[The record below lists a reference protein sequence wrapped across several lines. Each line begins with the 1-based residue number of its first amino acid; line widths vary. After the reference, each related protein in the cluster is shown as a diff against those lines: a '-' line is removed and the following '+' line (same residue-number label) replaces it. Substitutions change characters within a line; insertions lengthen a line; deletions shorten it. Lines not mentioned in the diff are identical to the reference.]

1 MEFFW
6 EKPFDRLVTD
16 RVQPFS
22 GWFKSELCG
31 AIEACCEG
39 APILIQE
46 FPYPE
51 DSAFERRG
59 FWGLLFL
66 QDLLPRIRRAR
77 LEITV
82 TVDGQRIGALTLFV
96 SPWARSAAKRFPV
109 NLRRYAVRARNRPF
123 RGKPPQT
130 IVFPGLGAV
139 GGTSF
144 NYLFRLEML
153 RRGWDFPAYFEAND
167 LNLWSSLSARGA
179 RKLRWIDGHD
189 CYSSAAQL
197 SQSFARITLL
207 RNPLRRMLSAYRF
220 ASLVDPYRFPFAG
233 FEEFVE
239 SDQFRRITQSRS
251 LLRLA
256 GIQTPAGMPA
266 KEEADVAWDHLERS
280 YSLIGITE
288 KYEETIFL
296 AALLGGHDSIGMWWS
311 MLASP
316 RTFREADISGLILK
330 RMESLLES
338 DWILYRRAQRKLNET
353 VEAAGFGMELG
364 HYQEDGR
371 RQKKLPDAFKML
383 DCLRWRMLVH
393 EEELQSLRRG
403 AAGVNRERGR
413 WWNRLW
419 DLFFRRKRRRFTL

>member
-22 GWFKSELCG
+22 GWFKSEFRG

-39 APILIQE
+39 ARILIQE
-46 FPYPE
+46 FPYP
-51 DSAFERRG
+51 DDIDFERRG

-66 QDLLPRIRRAR
+66 QDLLPRIGRGS

-82 TVDGQRIGALTLFV
+82 TVDGQRIGSLTLFV
-96 SPWARSAAKRFPV
+96 CPWARSAAKRFPV
-109 NLRRYAVRARNRPF
+109 NEGRYAVRARNRPF
-123 RGKPPQT
+123 SGKSPQT

-153 RRGWDFPAYFEAND
+153 QRGWDFPAYFEAND
-167 LNLWSSLSARGA
+167 LDLWTSLSAGGA

-189 CYSSAAQL
+189 CYAAAAQL
-197 SQSFARITLL
+197 PQSFARITLL
-207 RNPLRRMLSAYRF
+207 RNPLRRMLSVYRF
-220 ASLVDPYRFPFAG
+220 ASLVHPYTYPFADL
-233 FEEFVE
+233 EEFVE
-239 SDQFRRITQSRS
+239 SDQFRSSTQSRS

-266 KEEADVAWDHLERS
+266 EEEAEVAWEHLLRS
-280 YSLIGITE
+280 YALIGITE

-296 AALLGGHDSIGMWWS
+296 AALLGGYESIGMWWS
-311 MLASP
+311 ILASP
-316 RTFREADISGLILK
+316 RTFREAEIPGRILR

-338 DWILYRRAQRKLNET
+338 DWILYRRARRKLTEA

-364 HYQEDGR
+364 RYQEDAR

-383 DCLRWRMLVH
+383 ECLRWRMLVH
-393 EEELQSLRRG
+393 EEELQRLRRAVAG
-403 AAGVNRERGR
+403 ANQERGR
-413 WWNRLW
+413 WWNRRW